1 GLRKRDLVRAPV
13 TDGASMEREHAE
25 EPLLRDDRR
34 RQDGT
39 NAVLGEPSD
48 VTEAAVVERR
58 RLENVGDGHRAAEPG
73 GEICDRQ
80 PAGIGERWHT
90 HGIPLG
96 RDPGRVVLLAESD
109 EAAGRV
115 DRETDLL

>member
-1 GLRKRDLVRAPV
+1 
-13 TDGASMEREHAE
+13 MEREHAE

-90 HGIPLG
+90 DGIPLG

-115 DRETDLL
+115 DRETDLLEHRRQHLGDVPA